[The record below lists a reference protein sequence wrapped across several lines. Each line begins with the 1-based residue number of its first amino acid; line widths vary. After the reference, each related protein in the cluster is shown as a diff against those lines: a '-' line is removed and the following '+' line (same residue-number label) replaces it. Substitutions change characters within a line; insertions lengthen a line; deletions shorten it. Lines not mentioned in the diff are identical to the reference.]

1 MAVKTRKNAST
12 EIVFKSK
19 SDHARHLMSE
29 GMLVKDVAK
38 TLNMNYAFVYGIA
51 KRANLNES
59 LAGRRRPAGS
69 KFTAILRHLDPKFT
83 DAEIASILTSYFA
96 GESSPVKITIVRPER
111 KPRTRKAPAEVQPVE
126 VTPEVTA
133 E

>member
-1 MAVKTRKNAST
+1 VAVKTRKNSST

-38 TLNMNYAFVYGIA
+38 TLNYAFVYGIA

-96 GESSPVKITIVRPER
+96 GESSPVKITILRPER
-111 KPRTRKAPAEVQPVE
+111 KPRTPRVKKPVEVQPVE
-126 VTPEVTA
+126 VTPAA